1 MIRRPPLPV
10 IVAALVSVPLVAV
23 ALAGAATIAWSLA
36 TESWYRS
43 MFGSYGLRLLTL
55 YVFYAAGVVAAAA
68 IALGHAHE
76 RGTAFRVLLASLAIA
91 GIVAAIA
98 FEHQFWS
105 EADRFLP
112 RGATLLPFACWGVAA
127 LFRDNRSRPRAP
139 QERG

>member
-1 MIRRPPLPV
+1 MIRPPYSV
-10 IVAALVSVPLVAV
+10 IVAALVSVPLVAF

-43 MFGSYGLRLLTL
+43 MFGAYGLRLLTL
-55 YVFYAAGVVAAAA
+55 YVFFAAGVVAAAA
-68 IALGHAHE
+68 IALGHARE
-76 RGTAFRVLLASLAIA
+76 RGTAARVVLASLGIA

-112 RGATLLPFACWGVAA
+112 RGASLLPFACWLVAA
-127 LFRDNRSRPRAP
+127 ATARAA
-139 QERG
+139 R